1 MITITK
7 KRIIGYMRLIGLLI
21 PVALFFTF
29 FDVIIFS
36 KISFLHEK
44 LRLSVLIF
52 SAMITSS
59 IICIYLSRKQKIH
72 LYEKQPTAEE
82 IYGKNLTEAHKF
94 CSEQRKLFNDMF
106 DLFSKNLEDTVKKTE
121 ESITEFIKIL
131 DSLYQKTKEQTEL
144 IKSSIG
150 SGEDLLAILDRQ
162 IHHNS
167 EILESLNNMIS
178 IQNKNLKEDL
188 ERIYTLQ
195 KKVHDI
201 IPLMDSIKDISE
213 QINILA
219 INAAIES
226 ARVGE
231 KGAGFAVI
239 ADEIRKLSN
248 KTEKISKEIK
258 DKISSLNSTMT
269 EQYEFFKIKLEG
281 TKHIEMMKDAKEA
294 TEEIEKDFSN
304 VGNLLNRLINDI
316 NLQNEL
322 IFTMVTDLLG
332 KVQFQDVVR
341 QKLEKI
347 CEQMKELS
355 DYNHKLLNWVENPKE
370 ETRPPQIKTLLDKFY
385 QSYVMRSQRKIHAE
399 VFNETHKVDTKE
411 PKIELF

>member
-1 MITITK
+1 MRTITK
-7 KRIIGYMRLIGLLI
+7 KRITGYMRLIGLLI
-21 PVALFFTF
+21 PVALFFAF

-121 ESITEFIKIL
+121 ESITEFIKLL
-131 DSLYQKTKEQTEL
+131 DSLYQKTKEQTGL
-144 IKSSIG
+144 IKSSVS
-150 SGEDLLAILDRQ
+150 SGGDLLSIMDKQIGHNREVSESLDNIINLQNKSLKENLDR
-162 IHHNS
+162 
-167 EILESLNNMIS
+167 
-178 IQNKNLKEDL
+178 
-188 ERIYTLQ
+188 IYALQ
-195 KKVHDI
+195 TKVHDI

-219 INAAIES
+219 INAAIEA

-258 DKISSLNSTMT
+258 DRISSLNSTMT
-269 EQYEFFKIKLEG
+269 EQYEFFKMKLEG
-281 TKHIEMMKDAKEA
+281 TKQIEMMKDAKEA

-304 VGNLLNRLINDI
+304 IGNLLNRLINDI

-322 IFTMVTDLLG
+322 MFTMVTDLLG

-370 ETRPPQIKTLLDKFY
+370 ETRPPEIKTLLDKFY

>member
-1 MITITK
+1 MTK
-7 KRIIGYMRLIGLLI
+7 HRMVDYFKLGVILI
-21 PVALFFTF
+21 PVVLFFTF

-36 KISFLHEK
+36 KISFLPEK

-59 IICIYLSRKQKIH
+59 MICIYLSRKQKTH
-72 LYEKQPTAEE
+72 LYEKQPTVEE

-94 CSEQRKLFNDMF
+94 CSEQRRLFSDTF
-106 DLFSKNLEDTVKKTE
+106 DLFSKNLQDTVKKTE
-121 ESITEFIKIL
+121 ENITEFIKIL
-131 DSLYQKTKEQTEL
+131 DFLYQKTKEQTGL
-144 IKSSIG
+144 IKSSVS
-150 SGEDLLAILDRQ
+150 SGGDLLSIMDKQ
-162 IHHNS
+162 IGHNR
-167 EILESLNNMIS
+167 EVLESLDNIINL
-178 IQNKNLKEDL
+178 QNKSLKENLD
-188 ERIYTLQ
+188 RIYALQ
-195 KKVHDI
+195 TKVHDI

-213 QINILA
+213 QVNILA
-219 INAAIES
+219 INAAIEA

-258 DKISSLNSTMT
+258 DKISSLNRTMT
-269 EQYEFFKIKLEG
+269 EQYEFFNKKLAE
-281 TKHIEMMKDAKEA
+281 TKQLDILKDAKNA
-294 TEEIEKDFSN
+294 TEKIERDFSN
-304 VGNLLNRLINDI
+304 IGNLITRIINEI
-316 NLQNEL
+316 NQQNDV
-322 IFTMVTDLLG
+322 IFNLVTDLLG

-370 ETRPPQIKTLLDKFY
+370 ETRPPEIKTLLDKFY